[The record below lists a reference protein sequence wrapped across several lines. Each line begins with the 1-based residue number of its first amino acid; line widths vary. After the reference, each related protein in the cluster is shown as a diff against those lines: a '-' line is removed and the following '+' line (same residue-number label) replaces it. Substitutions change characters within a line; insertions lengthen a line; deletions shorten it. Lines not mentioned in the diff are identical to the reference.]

1 MTNRK
6 LTAVLCR
13 LGETGGRVMAPVSW
27 APAARVIAAA
37 GCSLTVKVFS
47 SLLFVSAACGGTYYV
62 DCAAGND
69 AADGQSPATAWRSVR
84 AVSAREFHAGDSIR
98 LRRGTTCHG
107 TLWPKGSGVPAAP
120 ILLDAWG
127 DGPLPKVQA
136 EPGAEAAFR
145 LFNQEYW
152 TVQHA
157 EFIGGQPHG
166 VFVSGTEGVLHAIH
180 IRSILVHGVTGE
192 PKNKEG
198 GLVVVASGS
207 AGQRFDDVLID
218 GVTAYGTSQWAGIL
232 VGSLAFGFLS
242 EPARSSNVS
251 VRNSIVHD
259 VAGDGIVLF
268 QVNQGRIE
276 SSVAWYTGMQRTQS
290 IGTPNAIWT
299 WMCHECAVRRCEAFL
314 TDSPGV
320 DGGGFDIDYGDD
332 DNVVEDSYAHDTQGY
347 CVAVFGAGRTTTN
360 SIVRRNVCAANG
372 RSPRLA
378 AMQGAVFLSTW
389 DGGRL
394 RGVQLSENR
403 ILWNPPIAAAAVV
416 NTADF
421 DGEGAFADNL
431 IESSVPQPIR
441 STPSLRF
448 ARNSIRIR
456 PDPPLAPASFP
467 EIPALPLRN
476 SESEPVSLVR
486 PAQWR
491 LYAFVPLSGDEVVL
505 VASAYRQFHAAGLDT
520 VLIAEGGGD
529 REGSRNL
536 RRDWNLGDLNLLFDN
551 GEAARLL
558 NLSGLPALILVNA
571 AGQIVWRHD
580 GFTPPGNLGL
590 ALRAHLGN
598 PDYAQLI
605 SEP

>member
-1 MTNRK
+1 MLTLK
-6 LTAVLCR
+6 LFSAL
-13 LGETGGRVMAPVSW
+13 LFG
-27 APAARVIAAA
+27 PAACSGIA
-37 GCSLTVKVFS
+37 
-47 SLLFVSAACGGTYYV
+47 YYV

-69 AADGQSPATAWRSVR
+69 TADGQSTATAWRSVGT
-84 AVSAREFHAGDSIR
+84 VSAREFHAGDSIW
-98 LRRGTTCHG
+98 LRRGTTCPG
-107 TLWPKGSGVPAAP
+107 TLWPKGSGAPAAP

-152 TVQHA
+152 TVQHV

-180 IRSILVHGVTGE
+180 IRDILVHGVTGE
-192 PKNKEG
+192 PKTKEG
-198 GLVVVASGS
+198 GLLVIAHGG
-207 AGQRFDDVLID
+207 AAQRFDDVVVD

-232 VGSLAFGFLS
+232 VGSLAFGFLP
-242 EPARSSNVS
+242 EPARSSHVS
-251 VRNSIVHD
+251 IRNSIVHD

-268 QVNQGRIE
+268 QVHQGAIE
-276 SSVAWYTGMQRTQS
+276 NSVAWYTGMQQTQT

-299 WMCHECAVRRCEAFL
+299 WMCRNCAVRLSEAFL

-320 DGGGFDIDYGDD
+320 DGGAFDIDYGDD
-332 DNVVEDSYAHDTQGY
+332 HNVVEDSYAHDTQGY
-347 CVAVFGAGRTTTN
+347 CVAVFGAGRTTTD
-360 SIVRRNVCAANG
+360 SVVRRNVCAANG

-378 AMQGAVFLSTW
+378 ARQGAVFLDTW

-394 RGVQLSENR
+394 RGLQVSDNR

-421 DGEGAFADNL
+421 DGEGTFADNL

-441 STPSLRF
+441 SNPSLQF
-448 ARNSIRIR
+448 ARNSIRSQ
-456 PDPPLAPASFP
+456 PAPQPAPAPFP
-467 EIPALPLRN
+467 AMPALPLRD
-476 SESEPVSLVR
+476 SEGQQRSLAGA
-486 PAQWR
+486 PQWR
-491 LYAFVPLSGDEVVL
+491 LFAFVPLSGDQVAL

-520 VLIAEGGGD
+520 VLIAEGGSN
-529 REGSRNL
+529 RVQARNL
-536 RRDWNLGDLNLLFDN
+536 RWDWNLGAINLLTDN
-551 GEAARLL
+551 GEAAKLL
-558 NLSGLPALILVNA
+558 KLSTVPALLLVNA

-580 GFTPPGNLGL
+580 GSTSPGDLGL

-598 PDYAQLI
+598 PDYAHLV

>member
-1 MTNRK
+1 M
-6 LTAVLCR
+6 LSA
-13 LGETGGRVMAPVSW
+13 
-27 APAARVIAAA
+27 
-37 GCSLTVKVFS
+37 
-47 SLLFVSAACGGTYYV
+47 LLFVTTACRGVTYYV

-69 AADGQSPATAWRSVR
+69 TADGQSPATAWRSVR
-84 AVSAREFHAGDSIR
+84 MVSAREFHAGDSIR
-98 LRRGTTCHG
+98 LRRGTTCPG
-107 TLWPKGSGVPAAP
+107 TLWPKGSGAPGAP

-136 EPGAEAAFR
+136 ETGAAAAFR

-180 IRSILVHGVTGE
+180 IRGILVHGVTGE
-192 PKNKEG
+192 PKTKEG

-207 AGQRFDDVLID
+207 AVQRFDDVLID

-232 VGSLAFGFLS
+232 VGSLGFGILP
-242 EPARSSNVS
+242 EPARTAHVV
-251 VRNSIVHD
+251 VRNSMVHD
-259 VAGDGIVLF
+259 VAGDGIVLL
-268 QVNQGRIE
+268 QVNQGAIE
-276 SSVAWYTGMQRTQS
+276 SSVAWCTGMQQTQT

-299 WMCHECAVRRCEAFL
+299 WMCRECAVRRSEAFL

-360 SIVRRNVCAANG
+360 SVVRRNVCAANG

-378 AMQGAVFLSTW
+378 ARQGTVFLDTW
-389 DGGRL
+389 NGGRL

-403 ILWNPPIAAAAVV
+403 ILWTPPIAAAAVV

-421 DGEGAFADNL
+421 DGEGTFTDNL

-441 STPSLRF
+441 SNPSLQF
-448 ARNSIRIR
+448 ARNSILSHVV
-456 PDPPLAPASFP
+456 PTPAPAPFP
-467 EIPALPLRN
+467 EMPALPLR
-476 SESEPVSLVR
+476 SGVGYSVSLAR
-486 PAQWR
+486 PTHWR
-491 LYAFVPLSGDEVVL
+491 LYAFVPPSGDGVAL

-520 VLIAEGGGD
+520 VLIAEGGDD
-529 REGSRNL
+529 RGGARNL
-536 RRDWNLGDLNLLFDN
+536 RWDWNLGDINLLYDN
-551 GEAARLL
+551 GDAAKLL
-558 NLSGLPALILVNA
+558 KLSGQPALMLVDA

-590 ALRAHLGN
+590 ELRAHLGD
-598 PDYAQLI
+598 PDYAQLVP
-605 SEP
+605 EP